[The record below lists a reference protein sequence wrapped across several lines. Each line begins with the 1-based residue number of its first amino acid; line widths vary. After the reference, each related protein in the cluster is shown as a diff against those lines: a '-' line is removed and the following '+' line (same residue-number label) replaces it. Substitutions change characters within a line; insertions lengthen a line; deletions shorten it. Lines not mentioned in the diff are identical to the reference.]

1 MINGIRKREREIE
14 KNNKFDLP
22 NNKRTKLD
30 ANVKCTEKN
39 IFFLLSC
46 CTFHLNK
53 QINIYMRKQERKR
66 KIRFFFCNLRRKK
79 SRESEYNK
87 KKKKSKKINK
97 MQKYNKQK

>member
-1 MINGIRKREREIE
+1 MELEREREIE

-87 KKKKSKKINK
+87 KKSKKINK